1 MRYLLDNFP
10 HVWELTKTHLFLA
23 LVPLVLGLII
33 AVPLGTAVRNVSWL
47 RRGTLTTASILYTIP
62 SLALFVIIPPLFSLP
77 ILSKWVVIIALTI
90 YSTALLVRTVPEAL
104 DSVPADVVDASNAVG
119 FPLWRRAITVDLP
132 LSLPVLIA
140 GLRVVAVTN
149 ISLVP
154 IGSLIGVHGLGE
166 LFTDGYNRNYL
177 SEIYAGIIGV
187 VVLALLFDALLFL
200 LGRFLTPWTRLGK
213 QRETKV
219 KGAAA

>member
-1 MRYLLDNFP
+1 MGFTP
-10 HVWELTKTHLFLA
+10 
-23 LVPLVLGLII
+23 
-33 AVPLGTAVRNVSWL
+33 L
-47 RRGTLTTASILYTIP
+47 RRTL
-62 SLALFVIIPPLFSLP
+62 
-77 ILSKWVVIIALTI
+77 
-90 YSTALLVRTVPEAL
+90 
-104 DSVPADVVDASNAVG
+104 
-119 FPLWRRAITVDLP
+119 TVDLP
-132 LSLPVLIA
+132 LAIPVLVASI
-140 GLRVVAVTN
+140 RVVTVTN

-219 KGAAA
+219 KGVAA